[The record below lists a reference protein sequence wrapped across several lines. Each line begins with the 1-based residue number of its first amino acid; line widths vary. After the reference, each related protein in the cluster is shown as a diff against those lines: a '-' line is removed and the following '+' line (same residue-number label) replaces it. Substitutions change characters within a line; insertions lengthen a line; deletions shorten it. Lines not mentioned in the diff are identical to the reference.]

1 MNIMKMKKL
10 GVGLLS
16 AALLFPVV
24 APVVSHAEENTT
36 VSEKNQIQETTKKYF
51 KSVEGMGSQYTE
63 EQSKEIIDS
72 VAIVSKYIKP
82 NEHNQLELDSKV
94 KEQVSPFV
102 YEHYQRG
109 IQAINQATE
118 AGYAKINV
126 ENNQL
131 EATPLAN
138 NSMNNLVGFNAKDG
152 IQYSSVDSYWWGVKW
167 YMSKSESQQWQNN
180 FADGSFYWG
189 SIAAITGLLTP
200 FFPPAA
206 IASAVSVIMSV
217 GNYHCYRELRDHTSA
232 RGSVM
237 TISWL
242 DKEIYA
248 NKR

>member
-1 MNIMKMKKL
+1 MTLKKL
-10 GVGLLS
+10 SVTLLS
-16 AALLFPVV
+16 TALLLPLT
-24 APVVSHAEENTT
+24 APITSHAQENTLNT
-36 VSEKNQIQETTKKYF
+36 EKAQITTNDEKHF
-51 KSVEGMGSQYTE
+51 KNVQGMGSQYTDA
-63 EQSKEIIDS
+63 QSKEIIDS

-82 NEHNQLELDSKV
+82 NEYNQLELDSKV

-109 IQAINQATE
+109 IKTINQATKT
-118 AGYAKINV
+118 GYATINV
-126 ENNQL
+126 ENNLL

-138 NSMNNLVGFNAKDG
+138 NSMNNLISLNIKDG

-217 GNYHCYRELRDHTSA
+217 GNYHCYRELRDHTSSS
-232 RGSVM
+232 GSVM